1 MADQAE
7 LNAVVRKVIAPV
19 LIGVIVHA
27 FLLGLVCVQYV
38 TYFTSRFND
47 HKFIVAIVVWLAFV
61 DIALTLNSVTVIW
74 QYVIDHFADVTV
86 LSSTTWNFN
95 LFPVVSTFSAIPVQ
109 LFLANRIRRF
119 SNSWILFGALVVLIL
134 GPAVMGCLT
143 SVQLQSLSALSDRDT
158 ARRVGYAWLAL
169 NVGCDTILSS
179 LMIFY
184 LRRQKTAF
192 ARTNKIISRYV
203 QLAIQSALPVTLSA
217 ITILTLGITMVE
229 TNMHTPFTLCLGRF
243 YTEYDNSYNFNSINL
258 SAIDK
263 RARQDVS
270 IAVTHTEET
279 HIDSEWLDKSDLADL
294 RKSDRVQSHML
305 RYDAVL
311 HVHKNGQGS
320 TKGPRQAGATIMLE
334 VFCVQRFL
342 PLRNSV

>member
-1 MADQAE
+1 MADAAS

-61 DIALTLNSVTVIW
+61 DIALTINSVTVIW

-86 LSSTTWNFN
+86 LGTTTWNFN
-95 LFPVVSTFSAIPVQ
+95 MFPLFSTFSAVPVQ

-143 SVQLQSLSALSDRDT
+143 SVQLQSLSSLSDRDT
-158 ARRVGYAWLAL
+158 ARKVGYAWLAL

-184 LRRQKTAF
+184 LRRQKSGF

-217 ITILTLGITMVE
+217 ITILSLGITMVE
-229 TNMHTPFTLCLGRF
+229 SNMHTPFTLCLGRF
-243 YTEYDNSYNFNSINL
+243 YTITLLTTLNARLDIREYDKSYNLNSINL
-258 SAIDK
+258 SAIDR

-270 IAVTHTEET
+270 IAVTQET
-279 HIDSEWLDKSDLADL
+279 HLDREWPDKSDLAGL
-294 RKSDRVQSHML
+294 TQK
-305 RYDAVL
+305 
-311 HVHKNGQGS
+311 
-320 TKGPRQAGATIMLE
+320 
-334 VFCVQRFL
+334 
-342 PLRNSV
+342 